1 MVTDILLFD
10 DISDS
15 VRKWKETACPKYLSM
30 THYDPSFHRWKPPVS
45 PLLALCAFLI
55 VEKHA
60 GSLSKWKPYIDVLP
74 QTYTC
79 PVYFSDDVFN
89 LLPAELRAKALDQR
103 EKVRELHSSSKAFF
117 DSLQPLLREPATTV
131 FSHDALRWAW
141 CSVNTRTVYMKHPQ
155 SPHLSTETDVYALAP
170 YLDLL
175 NHCPQVQVGHQIRA
189 SVFNLLYWLKIG

>member
-1 MVTDILLFD
+1 MI
-10 DISDS
+10 
-15 VRKWKETACPKYLSM
+15 
-30 THYDPSFHRWKPPVS
+30 HYDLSFYRWKPPVS

-55 VEKHA
+55 VEKHV

-79 PVYFSDDVFN
+79 PVYFSDDVLS

-103 EKVRELHSSSKAFF
+103 ERVRDLHSSSKAFF
-117 DSLQPLLREPATTV
+117 DSLQPLLQEPATTV
-131 FSHDALRWAW
+131 FSHNALRWAW

-175 NHCPQVQVGHQIRA
+175 NHCPQVQVGHENRA
-189 SVFNLLYWLKIG
+189 SVFC

>member
-1 MVTDILLFD
+1 MI
-10 DISDS
+10 
-15 VRKWKETACPKYLSM
+15 
-30 THYDPSFHRWKPPVS
+30 HYDLSFYRWKPPVS

-55 VEKHA
+55 VEKHV

-79 PVYFSDDVFN
+79 PVYFSDDVLS

-103 EKVRELHSSSKAFF
+103 ERVRDLHSSSKAFF

-131 FSHDALRWAW
+131 FSHNALRWAW

-175 NHCPQVQVGHQIRA
+175 NHCPQVQVGHENRA
-189 SVFNLLYWLKIG
+189 SVFC